1 MNSADINAEPNGGL
15 NNAELVNKDSFE
27 RLRSKNRHKE
37 FRRKI
42 FYLFTFPIFMLTYIP
57 ISIVA
62 IFKKVTW
69 KPIEHHGS
77 KSNLRVTEK

>member
-37 FRRKI
+37 IRRKI
-42 FYLFTFPIFMLTYIP
+42 NYL
-57 ISIVA
+57 IVSLLLCA
-62 IFKKVTW
+62 VV
-69 KPIEHHGS
+69 G
-77 KSNLRVTEK
+77 TE